1 MRLKNFVGFKNNFRV
16 KGKKIASKRIYGY
29 QKKLWKGVKKTL
41 VPNNFWVKKFG
52 LKLFVGL
59 KIFRSKFLFGVTKI
73 VWIQKFQEKTFWNQK
88 FLFLKNL
95 RSKNVLRLKKIYGQ
109 NLFCC

>member
-1 MRLKNFVGFKNNFRV
+1 MQVKKFMGIKRNFVRGFK
-16 KGKKIASKRIYGY
+16 IC
-29 QKKLWKGVKKTL
+29 L
-41 VPNNFWVKKFG
+41 VPNNFWMKKIWVEVICWVKNFPVKV
-52 LKLFVGL
+52 FVWGQKNCL
-59 KIFRSKFLFGVTKI
+59 DPKISGKN
-73 VWIQKFQEKTFWNQK
+73 FWDQK

>member
-41 VPNNFWVKKFG
+41 VPNNFWVKKIWVEVICWVKNFPV
-52 LKLFVGL
+52 KVFVWGQKNCL
-59 KIFRSKFLFGVTKI
+59 DPKISGKN
-73 VWIQKFQEKTFWNQK
+73 FWDQK

-95 RSKNVLRLKKIYGQ
+95 RSKNVLRLKK
-109 NLFCC
+109 NLWSKSFCC